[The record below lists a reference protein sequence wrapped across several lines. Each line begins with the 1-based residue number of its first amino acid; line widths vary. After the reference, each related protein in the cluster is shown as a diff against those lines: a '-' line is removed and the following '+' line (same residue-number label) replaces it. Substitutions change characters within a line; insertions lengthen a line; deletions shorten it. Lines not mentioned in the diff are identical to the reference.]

1 MTDPNSIEAE
11 LARQAGGPISFGHL
25 AYREARISELVML
38 PNGQFLHPDAARA
51 FLELSIRAASEGLHL
66 VPKSGFRSRR
76 FQRDL
81 FLFVAK
87 RDGLTFVENVRR
99 VALPGYSEHHTG
111 FAIDIDRGPFEDRRL
126 KFEETR
132 AYAWLSRH
140 AASFGFRNSFP
151 RDNVFGV
158 EFEPWH
164 WRWEG
169 SPAAR
174 TQFQAHAALEAQ
186 CRRDPRAVVAIQ
198 AIGNVPGLAPDGPV
212 AELQRILADHQRVIG
227 PERPGR

>member
-1 MTDPNSIEAE
+1 MTDPNSIAAE
-11 LARQAGGPISFGHL
+11 MARQPGGPISFGHL
-25 AYREARISELVML
+25 AYREATVADLVML
-38 PNGQFLHPDAARA
+38 PNGQFLQPDAARA
-51 FLELSIRAASEGLHL
+51 FLELSIGAAADGVHL
-66 VPKSGFRSRR
+66 IPKSGFRTRR

-87 RDGLTFVENVRR
+87 RDGLTVEQTVRR

-111 FAIDIDRGPFEDRRL
+111 FAIDIDRGPFEDRRP

-132 AYAWLSRH
+132 AYGWLSRH

-158 EFEPWH
+158 AFEPWH

-174 TQFQAHAALEAQ
+174 ARFRAHAALEAR
-186 CRRDPRAVVAIQ
+186 CRGDVGAVSAIRSFGNAVALT
-198 AIGNVPGLAPDGPV
+198 ANGAFADM
-212 AELQRILADHQRVIG
+212 ERILADHQRDCS
-227 PERPGR
+227 